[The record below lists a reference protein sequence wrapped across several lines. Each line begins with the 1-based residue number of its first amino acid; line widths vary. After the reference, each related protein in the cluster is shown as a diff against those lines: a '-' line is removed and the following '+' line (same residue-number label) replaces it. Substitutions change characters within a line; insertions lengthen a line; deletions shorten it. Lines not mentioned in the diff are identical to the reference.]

1 MTTLIS
7 SGENRKLIDKQQ
19 RIAKN
24 LILRSKIIQAVRDFF
39 TSRHFLDVDTPVRI
53 PAPAPE
59 PFIAAHPAGDW
70 YLQTSPELCM
80 KRLLSAGF
88 PKIFQICKCFRREER
103 GKRHLEEFTMLE
115 WYEAG
120 ATYRDLMDHCEHLF
134 QFIATA
140 LPVDGGIRYKER
152 RIDLSPS
159 WERLSVE
166 EAFIRYSSSTMDE
179 AVRADTFDEIIAF
192 DIEPRL
198 GMDKPVFL
206 YDYPAA
212 ACPLAAPRPDRPNI
226 AQRFELYIGGLELC
240 NGFTELTDP
249 DEQRRRFAEEL
260 ARRQN
265 SGQDITPMPE
275 KFLDDLY
282 LMPPAAGNAL
292 GLDRLIMLFADSES
306 IDEVVA
312 FTPEEL

>member
-1 MTTLIS
+1 M
-7 SGENRKLIDKQQ
+7 
-19 RIAKN
+19 
-24 LILRSKIIQAVRDFF
+24 RDFF
-39 TSRHFLDVDTPVRI
+39 TQLHFLEIDTPVRI

-59 PFIAAHPAGDW
+59 PFIAAHHSGAW

-80 KRLLSAGF
+80 KRLLAAGYSR
-88 PKIFQICKCFRREER
+88 IFQICKCFREEER

-115 WYEAG
+115 WYEAD
-120 ATYRDLMDHCEHLF
+120 ATYHDLMDRCESLF
-134 QFIATA
+134 QFVCGK
-140 LPVDGGIRYKER
+140 LPLDDGIRYSGH
-152 RIDLSPS
+152 RIDISPP
-159 WERLSVE
+159 WKRLSVADAFIQYSSLAME
-166 EAFIRYSSSTMDE
+166 EAIQ
-179 AVRADTFDEIIAF
+179 ADKFDEIIAF

-206 YDYPAA
+206 HDYPAHT
-212 ACPLAAPRPDRPNI
+212 CPLAAPRKDQPQL

-265 SGQDITPMPE
+265 TGADVYPMPE
-275 KFLDDLY
+275 KFLDDLH

-292 GLDRLIMLFADSES
+292 GLDRLIMLFADAAS

>member
-1 MTTLIS
+1 M
-7 SGENRKLIDKQQ
+7 
-19 RIAKN
+19 
-24 LILRSKIIQAVRDFF
+24 RDFF
-39 TSRHFLDVDTPVRI
+39 TAQHFLEVDTPIRI

-80 KRLLSAGF
+80 KRLLSAGY
-88 PKIFQICKCFRREER
+88 PKIFQVCKCFRREER

-120 ATYRDLMDHCEHLF
+120 ATYQDLMDRCEKLF
-134 QFIATA
+134 QFIGKA
-140 LPVDGGIRYKER
+140 LPTADNINCRGR
-152 RIDLSPS
+152 RIDISSP
-159 WERLSVE
+159 WERLSVAD
-166 EAFIRYSSSTMDE
+166 AFMQYSSLSMQE
-179 AVRADTFDEIIAF
+179 AIISEQFDEIIAF
-192 DIEPRL
+192 EIEPHL
-198 GMDKPVFL
+198 GISKPVFL

-212 ACPLAAPRPDRPNI
+212 TCSLAAPRPDHPHL

-240 NGFTELTDP
+240 NGFTEQTNP
-249 DEQRRRFAEEL
+249 EKQRRGFAEEL

-265 SGQDITPMPE
+265 TGQDVYPMPE
-275 KFLDDLY
+275 KFLDDLH
-282 LMPPAAGNAL
+282 LMPEAAGNAL
-292 GLDRLIMLFADSES
+292 GLDRLIMLFAEAES

>member
-1 MTTLIS
+1 MV
-7 SGENRKLIDKQQ
+7 NRQQ
-19 RIAKN
+19 RITQN
-24 LILRSKIIQAVRDFF
+24 LVLRSKIFQAVRDFF
-39 TSRHFLDVDTPVRI
+39 TDRHFLEVDTPIRI

-59 PFIAAHPAGDW
+59 PFISAHSAGDW

-80 KRLLSAGF
+80 KRLLAAGY
-88 PKIFQICKCFRREER
+88 PKIFQICKCFREEER

-120 ATYRDLMDHCEHLF
+120 ATYRDLMKRCESLF
-134 QFIATA
+134 QFISDR
-140 LPVDGGIRYKER
+140 LPLDGGLRYKGR
-152 RIDLSPS
+152 CINISPP
-159 WERLSVE
+159 WEKISVTD
-166 EAFIRYSSSTMDE
+166 AFIRYSSLTMTE
-179 AVRADTFDEIIAF
+179 AIQADKFDEIIAF
-192 DIEPRL
+192 DIEPHL
-198 GMDKPVFL
+198 GIDKPVFL

-212 ACPLAAPRPDRPNI
+212 SCPLAAPRPDQPHL
-226 AQRFELYIGGLELC
+226 AQRFELYINGLELC

-265 SGQDITPMPE
+265 TGQNVYPMPE

-282 LMPPAAGNAL
+282 LMPEAAGNAL
-292 GLDRLIMLFADSES
+292 GLDRLIMLFADAES